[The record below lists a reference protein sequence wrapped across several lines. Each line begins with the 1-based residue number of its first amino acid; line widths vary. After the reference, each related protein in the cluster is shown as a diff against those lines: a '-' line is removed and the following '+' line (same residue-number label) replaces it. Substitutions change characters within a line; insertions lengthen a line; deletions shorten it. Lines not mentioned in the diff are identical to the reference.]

1 MSISKRFV
9 NILKS
14 NLNTLLDRTA
24 EYEGQRDSGERVR
37 LEDLS
42 DTELELELRR
52 RRERRDAAQAAAQEA
67 PRAAGQ
73 ARRSAP
79 RGVDEEAWRE
89 VEDAM
94 RGSRY
99 RTTGGRRQSR
109 SYQRVNRPGRPT
121 GDDARLAR
129 LYAQLECPVGADL
142 DTVRKKY
149 RILMRKYH
157 PDVHS
162 GDAAKQRLATELSQR
177 LTSAYNELRRSLSG
191 P

>member
-24 EYEGQRDSGERVR
+24 EYESQRASGERVR

-42 DTELELELRR
+42 DAELELELRR
-52 RRERRDAAQAAAQEA
+52 RRDRRAAAQAAAEEA
-67 PRAAGQ
+67 PRST
-73 ARRSAP
+73 RRAP
-79 RGVDEEAWRE
+79 QGVDEDAWRE
-89 VEDAM
+89 VEDAV

-109 SYQRVNRPGRPT
+109 RYQRGSRARQPVS
-121 GDDARLAR
+121 DDARLAR
-129 LYAQLECPVGADL
+129 LYAQLECPVGADI
-142 DTVRKKY
+142 DTVRKQY
-149 RILMRKYH
+149 RTMMRKYH

-162 GDAAKQRLATELSQR
+162 GDADKQRLATELSQR
-177 LTSAYNELRRSLSG
+177 LTSAYNELRRALSG